1 MSQDVNQRVQV
12 NRTNIRPR
20 DIRRDGSTVTISDA
34 MPQLWASRLLFAAVK
49 PDAAAP
55 LGLPDLE
62 SSIEFRLGPEHT
74 SVQSMRRARGF
85 VAKVLP
91 ALLAGA
97 PNANV
102 VGEAALAVLTELV
115 DITARH
121 RASVDLSG
129 RVSYDGEHVLIAVGE
144 MDQRLPDPEEEP
156 GLFIVHRLV
165 DDIGQYRDDD
175 DGYATWVSIPVRP
188 KVQ

>member
-1 MSQDVNQRVQV
+1 M
-12 NRTNIRPR
+12 
-20 DIRRDGSTVTISDA
+20 TISDA
-34 MPQLWASRLLFAAVK
+34 MPQLWASSLPFAAVGSG
-49 PDAAAP
+49 AVTP
-55 LGLPDLE
+55 LGLPDVE
-62 SSIEFRLGPEHT
+62 NSIEFRLGPEHT

-102 VGEAALAVLTELV
+102 VEETTLAVLTELV

-144 MDQRLPDPEEEP
+144 MDQPLPGPEEEP

-175 DGYATWVSIPVRP
+175 DGYATWASIPVRS
-188 KVQ
+188 KAQ